1 MLRFP
6 VCALVLILLLSA
18 VPAAGQQEESIPRSF
33 DAELLQQEVREGQE
47 AMRDG
52 DDETATDHLTR
63 ALQIA
68 DLPQPERARVH
79 NLRGQALL
87 RLGRGDKAMLD
98 FHRAIRLDATVS
110 DSWYQRGAL
119 RAHLGEFE
127 PALKDLSEALRLDPG
142 LEPGLRARARVL
154 VELGRFAEAL
164 ADIDA
169 ALGLDRQ
176 DPGTH
181 LERGRLHL
189 IIGEPWEA
197 FRDFTR
203 VLQLDPDHPEALL
216 DRGCATFFLG
226 KFAAAAADF
235 RAAWTR
241 SPEDPTA
248 GLWFRVAALRSG
260 VGDPAEVDLEGDEDS
275 DWPGPVL
282 ALLDGRLEDQQLL
295 DLAGEQESAP
305 APLRLAEA
313 RFFLAQ
319 RDLIAGQPGL
329 AETRLRLV
337 LQDGPRASV
346 AYQGARAEL
355 ARLAADPAGS

>member
-6 VCALVLILLLSA
+6 VCTLILLLLLSA
-18 VPAAGQQEESIPRSF
+18 APAAGQQEASIPRSF

-52 DDETATDHLTR
+52 DDETAIDHLTR

-87 RLGRGDKAMLD
+87 RLGRRDKAMLD

-119 RAHLGEFE
+119 RARLGEFE

-154 VELGRFAEAL
+154 VELGRFAKAL

-169 ALGLDRQ
+169 ALGLDGEN
-176 DPGTH
+176 PETH

-189 IIGEPWEA
+189 IIGEPWKA

-203 VLQLDPDHPEALL
+203 VLQLDPDHPGALL
-216 DRGCATFFLG
+216 DRGRATFFLG

-235 RAAWTR
+235 RAAWER
-241 SPEDPTA
+241 GPEDPES
-248 GLWFRVAALRSG
+248 GLWFRIAALRSG
-260 VGDPAEVDLEGDEDS
+260 VGEPAEVDLEADEDS
-275 DWPGPVL
+275 DWPGPLL
-282 ALLDGRLEDQQLL
+282 ALLDGRLEDQELL
-295 DLAGEQESAP
+295 DLAGDRDPAP
-305 APLRLAEA
+305 ASLRLAEA
-313 RFFLAQ
+313 HFFLAQ
-319 RDLIAGQPGL
+319 RDLIAGQPEL
-329 AETRLRLV
+329 AEARLRRV
-337 LQDGPRASV
+337 LQDGPKSSA
-346 AYQGARAEL
+346 AFQGARAEL
-355 ARLAADPAGS
+355 ARLAAGS